1 MHENLTWTSDE
12 HEKFRMKIREF
23 AEAEVAPYAAQIDRD
38 QVFPSQ
44 ILPRLTELGLMGM
57 QVDKKYG
64 GSYTDTLT
72 YAIAVEELSRVC
84 GSTGITVAAHNSLG
98 NYPIYKFGTE
108 EQKKKYLPE
117 ITSGGKLAAFG
128 LTEPGAGSDAGGT
141 KTFAQKT
148 DAGYKVNGTKC
159 WITSAGISSTVVF
172 TARTSKEGGTKGISS
187 FIIKH
192 GTPGFSSGKK
202 ENKLGLRGSDT
213 RFLHFDDVIVPE
225 SDRLGEEGHGFKQFM
240 ITLDGG
246 RVSIAAMA
254 LGLAQGAFDVA
265 VRYASLQPFEGGHLA
280 DQQGIGFKLA
290 DMATQIQAARH
301 LVYHSAVLKDSGK
314 RFSKE
319 SAMAKLYAA
328 EVGTYVCWTAIGILG
343 EVGLTDKFP
352 VERMW
357 RDVKLDEIGEGTS
370 EVQRLVISRLII
382 KEATDENSMFGFPKD
397 WKFE

>member
-1 MHENLTWTSDE
+1 MWTTPE
-12 HEKFRMKIREF
+12 HEKYRLKIREF
-23 AEAEVAPYAAQIDRD
+23 AESEVNSYATRVDRE
-38 QVFPSQ
+38 QVFPDH
-44 ILPRLTELGLMGM
+44 IIPKLTEMGLLGM

-108 EQKKKYLPE
+108 QQKQKYLPE

-141 KTFAQKT
+141 KTFAAKV
-148 DAGYKVNGTKC
+148 DGGYKVNGTKC
-159 WITSAGISSTVVF
+159 WITCGGICSTAVF
-172 TARTSKEGGTKGISS
+172 TARTSKEPGSKSISS
-187 FIIKH
+187 FIVKH
-192 GTPGFSSGKK
+192 GTEGFSSGKK

-213 RFLHFDDVIVPE
+213 RFLHFDDVFIPDEDLV
-225 SDRLGEEGHGFKQFM
+225 GEEGHGFKQFM

-254 LGLAQGAFDVA
+254 LGLAQGAYDVA
-265 VRYASLQPFEGGHLA
+265 VKYAALKKQAGKPIGY
-280 DQQGIGFKLA
+280 QQGIGFKLA

-301 LVYHSAVLKDSGK
+301 LVYHSAVLKDSGQ

-319 SAMAKLYAA
+319 SAMAKLFASEA
-328 EVGTYVCWTAIGILG
+328 GTYVCWSAIGILG
-343 EVGLTDKFP
+343 EIGLTDKFP

-370 EVQRLVISRLII
+370 EVQRLVISRMIL
-382 KEATDENSMFGFPKD
+382 KEATESESMFGFPEG
-397 WKFE
+397 WAAE

>member
-1 MHENLTWTSDE
+1 MYENLTWTTDV
-12 HEKFRMKIREF
+12 HEKYRMKIREF
-23 AEAEVAPYAAQIDRD
+23 AESEVAPYATQIDHD
-38 QVFPSQ
+38 QVFPAQ
-44 ILPRLTELGLMGM
+44 ILPRLTELGLLGM

-64 GSYTDTLT
+64 GTYTDTLT

-84 GSTGITVAAHNSLG
+84 GSTGITIAAHNSLG
-98 NYPIYKFGTE
+98 NFPIYKFGTE

-141 KTFAQKT
+141 KTFAEKT
-148 DAGYKVNGTKC
+148 GDSYKVNGTKC
-159 WITSAGISSTVVF
+159 WITSAGICHTVVF
-172 TARTSKEGGTKGISS
+172 TSRTSREGGTKGISS
-187 FIIKH
+187 FIVKH

-213 RFLHFDDVIVPE
+213 RFLHFDDLIVPE
-225 SDRLGEEGHGFKQFM
+225 SDRLGEEGQGFKQFM

-254 LGLAQGAFDVA
+254 LGLAQGALDVA
-265 VRYASLQPFEGGHLA
+265 VKYAALQPHENGKLA
-280 DQQGIGFKLA
+280 DQQSIAFKLA

-314 RFSKE
+314 RFSME

-328 EVGTYVCWTAIGILG
+328 EVGTFVCWTAIGILG

-357 RDVKLDEIGEGTS
+357 RDVKLEEIGEGTS
-370 EVQRLVISRLII
+370 EVQRIVISRLIL
-382 KEATDENSMFGFPKD
+382 KEAMASNSMFGFPKD

>member
-1 MHENLTWTSDE
+1 MHENLTWTTEE
-12 HEKFRMKIREF
+12 HEKYRMKIREF
-23 AEAEVAPYAAQIDRD
+23 AESEVQSYATQIDRD
-38 QVFPSQ
+38 QVFPDH
-44 ILPRLTELGLMGM
+44 IVPRLNELGLLGM

-64 GSYTDTLT
+64 GTYTDTIT

-98 NYPIYKFGTE
+98 NYPIYRFGSE

-117 ITSGGKLAAFG
+117 ITTGGKLAAFG

-141 KTFAQKT
+141 KTFAEKIEG
-148 DAGYKVNGTKC
+148 GYKVNGTKS
-159 WITSAGISSTVVF
+159 WITSAGLCDTAIF
-172 TARTSKEGGTKGISS
+172 TARTSKEGGVKGISS
-187 FIIKH
+187 FIVKKDAE
-192 GTPGFSSGKK
+192 GFSSGKK

-213 RFLHFDDVIVPE
+213 RFLHFDDLIVPE

-254 LGLAQGAFDVA
+254 LGLAQGAYDVA
-265 VRYASLQPFEGGHLA
+265 VKYAAVKPDLNS
-280 DQQGIGFKLA
+280 QQGIAFKLA

-301 LVYHSAVLKDSGK
+301 LVYHSAVLKDSGN

-319 SAMAKLYAA
+319 SAMAKLYAG
-328 EVGTYVCWTAIGILG
+328 EVGTYVCWNAIGVLG

-370 EVQRLVISRLII
+370 EVQRIVISRLIL
-382 KEATDENSMFGFPKD
+382 KEALDSGSMFGFPEG
-397 WKFE
+397 WKAE